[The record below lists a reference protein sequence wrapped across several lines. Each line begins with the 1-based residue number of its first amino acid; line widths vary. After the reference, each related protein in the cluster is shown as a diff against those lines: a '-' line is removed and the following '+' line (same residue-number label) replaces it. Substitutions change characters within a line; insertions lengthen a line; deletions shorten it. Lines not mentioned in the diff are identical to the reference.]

1 MRIALMMHELL
12 VEGGGE
18 RQCVCLAQALV
29 RRGHEVVIYTSD
41 YDGANCFPEICSGL
55 KIRNVG
61 RGAWPSMRKLPFIRA
76 YLDMSWLARA
86 VDENHEIW
94 NPHHWPAQWGA
105 LWLRSKLGGRVV
117 WMANDVPDF
126 ALKAFHPSS
135 LRDMLLAPLRWLY
148 FLYDRRQN
156 RKVDSTVVLSNYAE
170 KQYHSHY
177 SGVTTIVQSGM
188 DPERFAPG
196 GDRIKI
202 RNRFAF
208 ADDEFVLLWLGIF
221 MPHRRL
227 QDAVEAINCLASRG
241 AKVKL
246 LLAGSDRSFPEY
258 VRSLK
263 GLARRLG
270 VQDRVVFAAKVDE
283 AEIRDFYSAADA
295 FLFPN
300 ENQTWG
306 LAVLEAMSCGSL
318 ALVSRGAAVHEAFT
332 DMKDAVLFASRNPQ
346 GLADKVELLLQ
357 QPELRRH
364 IAARGMAMVR
374 QKFSWDRYA
383 ENVERACHEVLR
395 RNRPTGIAPFAAASP
410 AEDRIRIP

>member
-1 MRIALMMHELL
+1 MRIALVIHELL

-18 RQCVCLAQALV
+18 RLCVCLAQALV
-29 RRGHEVVIYTSD
+29 RRGHEVVVYASD
-41 YDGANCFPEICSGL
+41 YDHASCFPEICSGL

-61 RGAWPSMRKLPFIRA
+61 RGAWPSLRKLPFIRA
-76 YLDMSWLARA
+76 YLDMSHLAS
-86 VDENHEIW
+86 VVKENHEIW

-105 LWLRSKLGGRVV
+105 LWLRRKLGGRVL

-135 LRDMLLAPLRWLY
+135 HRDMLLAPLRWLY

-156 RKVDSTVVLSNYAE
+156 RKVDTTVVLSNYAE

-177 SGVTTIVQSGM
+177 SGATRIIQSGM

-196 GDRIKI
+196 GDRAKI

-227 QDAVEAINCLASRG
+227 QDAIQAIACLASRG

-263 GLARRLG
+263 ALAKQVD

-283 AEIRDFYSAADA
+283 AEIRSFYSADDA

-332 DMKDAVLFASRNPQ
+332 DGEDAVLFASRNPED
-346 GLADKVELLLQ
+346 LADKVELLLQ
-357 QPELRRH
+357 QPELRTQ

-383 ENVERACHEVLR
+383 ENVEKACQDVLQ
-395 RNRPTGIAPFAAASP
+395 RNRSTGRSPFAVASP
-410 AEDRIRIP
+410 AED